1 MENATQHTTSKDK
14 AAIHRELAELA
25 EHPGWMHHVADAA
38 TGKVLTTELRQP
50 VSPVSRAQRLSQ
62 LGGQFDFSIFGT
74 PTHRLTPQHPYQ
86 SSPMGYLRFYRAFEV
101 SSLGDI
107 APEGHAE
114 WVVPEDNPSAVGSM
128 EALVFDLPH
137 GRCLLTLQ
145 FGTFNLP
152 GQVGSIR
159 IQVLEGV
166 GGQLKVLASFQ
177 LSDHRADFQWHT
189 VDLLF
194 TPGPPPSSPLH
205 WVEMVLESGLQ
216 YALFF
221 SLQVAPIII
230 AV

>member
-114 WVVPEDNPSAVGSM
+114 WIVPNPSAVGSM
-128 EALVFDLPH
+128 EALVFTF
-137 GRCLLTLQ
+137 RTLAA
-145 FGTFNLP
+145 F
-152 GQVGSIR
+152 
-159 IQVLEGV
+159 
-166 GGQLKVLASFQ
+166 
-177 LSDHRADFQWHT
+177 
-189 VDLLF
+189 
-194 TPGPPPSSPLH
+194 
-205 WVEMVLESGLQ
+205 
-216 YALFF
+216 
-221 SLQVAPIII
+221 
-230 AV
+230 